1 MLMVYHPESNIVR
14 EEVTLSGIYT
24 LSTSRRFNHVCRVSK
39 KISKQCILDV
49 YAFVGDRVRVCACA
63 CACVC
68 VRVFVCA
75 CVCACVCLRACGCV
89 CVRACVCV
97 RIMFTYR
104 IDKLVFI
111 AFIMRMYP
119 LYINS

>member
-49 YAFVGDRVRVCACA
+49 YAFVGDRVRVCVCVCVCA
-63 CACVC
+63 CACV
-68 VRVFVCA
+68 FVCLCA
-75 CVCACVCLRACGCV
+75 CVCARVFV
-89 CVRACVCV
+89 CVRADACAYVHAYACVLCS
-97 RIMFTYR
+97 RI
-104 IDKLVFI
+104 V
-111 AFIMRMYP
+111 
-119 LYINS
+119 